1 MDPSIIVAGIALA
14 GVLGTAVLQYLKGN
28 KADKAMAT
36 SEAVRVS
43 QHGLVTL
50 VEQLRVEVKRYK
62 EATAECEAECHEIRD
77 ENAELLDQIVAT
89 RAALRAQEQ
98 VTMELQGQVSTQSK
112 LIAALKLQLEGPS

>member
-14 GVLGTAVLQYLKGN
+14 GVLATAILQYAKGN

-77 ENAELLDQIVAT
+77 ENAELLDQIAAT

-112 LIAALKLQLEGPS
+112 LIAGLKAQLEGRS